1 MMTDRNH
8 STHNLFEL
16 VKNDVGSGLV
26 ARRHFSKGETIYP
39 LSWTGHCSVPSRWTI
54 QRGMDDHADIL
65 PIELRYVNHSC
76 NPNVFFDV
84 EKNELR
90 ALRDIAPGEEFRYF
104 YPSTEWEM
112 DEPFDCKCGEAQC
125 CGRIEGASRMPP
137 EVLKRYELSSVIMK
151 KLQSR
156 LNEASSKNIDPR
168 NNIYRSAVD
177 GY

>member
-1 MMTDRNH
+1 MITDTKPEF
-8 STHNLFEL
+8 SELVEL

-26 ARRHFSKGETIYP
+26 ARRHFSKGEIICP
-39 LSWTGHCSVPSRWTI
+39 LTWAGRKSEPTRWTI
-54 QRGMDDHADIL
+54 QCGLDEHAEIL

-84 EKNELR
+84 DKNELR
-90 ALRDIAPGEEFRYF
+90 ALHDIAPGEELRYF

-137 EVLKRYELSSVIMK
+137 EVLKRYELSSLIIK

-156 LNEASSKNIDPR
+156 LNDA
-168 NNIYRSAVD
+168 SAVN
-177 GY
+177 